1 MAYPPGIWHYG
12 DLAAYISAG
21 FRHALNAIATEIPT
35 QKASEYQ
42 AKVAADLDL
51 LPIFRQLALF
61 AWKTPK
67 SYPIGNDGG
76 SFCLHHHLC
85 IIV

>member
-12 DLAAYISAG
+12 DLAANISAG
-21 FRHALNAIATEIPT
+21 FNTIATEIPT

-42 AKVAADLDL
+42 AEVAADLDL
-51 LPIFRQLALF
+51 LPVFRQLALY

-67 SYPIGNDGG
+67 TNPIGKDGR